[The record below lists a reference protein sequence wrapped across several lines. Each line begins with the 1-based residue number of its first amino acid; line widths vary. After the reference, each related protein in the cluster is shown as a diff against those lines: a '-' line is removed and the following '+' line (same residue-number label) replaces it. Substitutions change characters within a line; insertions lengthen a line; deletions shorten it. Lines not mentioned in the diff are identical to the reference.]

1 MDKFVDGVSYFH
13 LDFNS
18 DMKKISNFFSPRKLS
33 PGLDFLTA
41 NNSISADADNG
52 WKTKSLLSDFYT
64 EQVLPGDSIRFEN
77 VNISPSEPIRID
89 VHTTGINGNALPH
102 YMVGIDRFEVK
113 KWPRNRS
120 RE

>member
-1 MDKFVDGVSYFH
+1 MCGWSFAFPSGLQFKYE
-13 LDFNS
+13 
-18 DMKKISNFFSPRKLS
+18 KNFQFLFSKNTVTRIGFSHREQL
-33 PGLDFLTA
+33 
-41 NNSISADADNG
+41 
-52 WKTKSLLSDFYT
+52 DFYT

-113 KWPRNRS
+113 KWLINRS

>member
-1 MDKFVDGVSYFH
+1 MDGVLYFH

-18 DMKKISNFFSPRKLS
+18 DMKKISNFFSRRMMSAGLVCLS
-33 PGLDFLTA
+33 A
-41 NNSISADADNG
+41 NISIFAEADNG

-77 VNISPSEPIRID
+77 VNISPSEPLQID
-89 VHTTGINGNALPH
+89 VHIAVANASALPR
-102 YMVGIDRFEVK
+102 YMAGIDWFEVK
-113 KWPRNRS
+113 KRPISRS

>member
-1 MDKFVDGVSYFH
+1 MDGVSHFH
-13 LDFNS
+13 RDFNS
-18 DMKKISNFFSPRKLS
+18 DMKKISNFFSPRILS

-41 NNSISADADNG
+41 NNSISTPG
-52 WKTKSLLSDFYT
+52 RFCL
-64 EQVLPGDSIRFEN
+64 GDSIRFEN